1 MIFKSWLVAGFAAL
15 TVARQTSISRRS
27 EALAQALQN
36 LPTVKTSLNV
46 LKTDLQGLN
55 KLINAL
61 TPNNAATQLEAIN
74 TYLIKMNTDAETTTK
89 KLSTSGEIGIP
100 DLLGFLNEKTR
111 NEWIALATD
120 IFNAANGTLTGIISK
135 RDIVVKSGKADV
147 IAEGLKLQTKT
158 VLVIYQSSLT
168 QIPGIVK
175 GAVGLA
181 PEAKA
186 KSGKAAK
193 GGSTAPAKAAT
204 TPVINLK
211 DPTIVETMGKV
222 LDNVLEQTLNYLKG
236 KQETVSI
243 PVDLLPSGLADLKLP
258 PMPSGGF
265 PKATSAPSSGASEPK
280 EAKPAA
286 KAKAPAKGKG
296 KAKTFVVNQPEDASS
311 EMTSPPIR

>member
-1 MIFKSWLVAGFAAL
+1 MLFKSWLVAGFAAL

-27 EALAQALQN
+27 EAIAQALQN
-36 LPTVKTSLNV
+36 LPTTKTSLNV

-61 TPNNAATQLEAIN
+61 TPSNAATQLEAIN
-74 TYLIKMNTDAETTTK
+74 KYLIKMNADAEATTK
-89 KLSTSGEIGIP
+89 KLSTSGEIGIG

-120 IFNAANGTLTGIISK
+120 IFTAANGTLTGIISK
-135 RDIVVKSGKADV
+135 RDIVVKSGKADS

-175 GAVGLA
+175 SAVGLA

-186 KSGKAAK
+186 KSGKSGK
-193 GGSTAPAKAAT
+193 GGTTAPAKAAA
-204 TPVINLK
+204 TPIINLK

-236 KQETVSI
+236 KQDTVTI
-243 PVDLLPSGLADLKLP
+243 PTDLLPSGLADFKLP

-265 PKATSAPSSGASEPK
+265 PMPTATP

-286 KAKAPAKGKG
+286 KAKTTTAKGKG
-296 KAKTFVVNQPEDASS
+296 KSKSFVINQPADASS
-311 EMTSPPIR
+311 EMTSPPIS